1 MCVHFFFSVVSFF
14 RFFSFFIKT
23 CKSCVLLLQILIF
36 VVIHNQSLDVVCFIA
51 FGRCAVLFYAV
62 NYSAAD
68 SSISIFFS
76 SKSLSSV
83 IILLRNFETR
93 IPFLLFSTIISYV
106 QPYFWYPMSSGVVC
120 ECKMYN
126 FDIENSIK
134 CACLCCWVFK
144 KRKASWKR
152 VLHDSNRIA
161 LLITI
166 A

>member
-1 MCVHFFFSVVSFF
+1 MYIFFSLSSLFF
-14 RFFSFFIKT
+14 RSFSYFIKT

-36 VVIHNQSLDVVCFIA
+36 VVIHYQSLDVVCFIA

-68 SSISIFFS
+68 SSISIFF

-106 QPYFWYPMSSGVVC
+106 QPYFWYPMSSSVVC
-120 ECKMYN
+120 GCKMYN

-144 KRKASWKR
+144 KRKASRKR

>member
-1 MCVHFFFSVVSFF
+1 MCVHFFFSVVSLFF
-14 RFFSFFIKT
+14 ARFLSLSKHIRVACCCCRFLF
-23 CKSCVLLLQILIF
+23 LW
-36 VVIHNQSLDVVCFIA
+36 LDVVCFIA
-51 FGRCAVLFYAV
+51 FGRCVVLFYAV

-68 SSISIFFS
+68 SSISIFS
-76 SKSLSSV
+76 QSLSSV

-93 IPFLLFSTIISYV
+93 IPFLLFFTIISYV
-106 QPYFWYPMSSGVVC
+106 QPYFWYPMSSSVVC
-120 ECKMYN
+120 GCEMYN

-134 CACLCCWVFK
+134 CACLCFWVFK
-144 KRKASWKR
+144 KRKASRKR